1 MFEHSLPSTKTC
13 KCHNIQFSGTKAE
26 RLYKTGLSIALQQK
40 AGANKQSLYQVRAG
54 SVEINDFA
62 AIDVNKFGESH
73 CTITCQNCGMIL
85 NLFYGRGN
93 AFAQFSTN
101 TLGINPRAF
110 GDSYSYG
117 NENET
122 LKNIPL
128 VLRSLVK
135 GKPVDV
141 TITPEYNEEDFS
153 FEPIASFEKQSAED
167 EDFDLMF
174 SSTTA
179 PIVGSYTESPMS
191 FTEAIFA

>member
-1 MFEHSLPSTKTC
+1 MLEHSLPTTTKTC
-13 KCHNIQFSGTKAE
+13 KCHNVQFTGTKAE

-40 AGANKQSLYQVRAG
+40 AGANKQSLYQVRSG

-62 AIDVNKFGESH
+62 AIDVIKLGESH

-101 TLGINPRAF
+101 ALGINPRAV
-110 GDSYSYG
+110 GACYYG

-122 LKNIPL
+122 LKNIPQA
-128 VLRSLVK
+128 LRSLVK
-135 GKPVDV
+135 GKPVDMMM
-141 TITPEYNEEDFS
+141 TEDEHPDDFA